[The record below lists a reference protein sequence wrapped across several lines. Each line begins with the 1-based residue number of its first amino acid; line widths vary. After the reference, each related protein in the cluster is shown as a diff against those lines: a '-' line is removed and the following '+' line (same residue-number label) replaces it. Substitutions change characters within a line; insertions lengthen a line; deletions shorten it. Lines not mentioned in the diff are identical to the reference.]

1 MPPPSS
7 VVHLTIALPGSHHAA
22 YAEAIRLLVRVMGKR
37 APDLLSL
44 VVHTLRCRD
53 SRGLADDYLESIA
66 WPVKRREISAGKNRR
81 IDSARRRRSS
91 RRLAEMN
98 PEMGDPVRN

>member
-7 VVHLTIALPGSHHAA
+7 VVHLTIALPASHHAA

-37 APDLLSL
+37 APDVLSL

-53 SRGLADDYLESIA
+53 SRGLADDYLESIE
-66 WPVKRREISAGKNRR
+66 WPVKRRDTSGSKNRGVE
-81 IDSARRRRSS
+81 SVRRRRSS
-91 RRLAEMN
+91 RRLAEMT
-98 PEMGDPVRN
+98 PQMGDPARN